1 MTIAV
6 RDKNT
11 NKIIAQANTN
21 DWAEM
26 YIRYID
32 QYRRNYTNATVEV
45 YYSNNIDGNPVSK
58 YNTFC

>member
-1 MTIAV
+1 MTITV

>member
-1 MTIAV
+1 MTIVV

-26 YIRYID
+26 YVRYID
-32 QYRRNYTNATVEV
+32 QYRRKYNNAVVEV
-45 YYSNNIDGNPVSK
+45 YYTKEIKGNPVSK

>member
-21 DWAEM
+21 DWAKM
-26 YIRYID
+26 YVVYISG
-32 QYRRNYTNATVEV
+32 YRRQYNNATIEV
-45 YYSNNIDGNPVSK
+45 YYSNDINGNPVSK
-58 YNTFC
+58 YNSFH